1 MKQSNPLN
9 PSNKPSKEKVY
20 FPLPNRSG
28 LLGCVVAW
36 NDRPPTLQQLRFPA
50 PPGHRIYIS
59 KFFKLTKALEGR
71 SFPLLSHPCL
81 PIGTSK
87 NVVNVYII
95 ATSGLLVRLQWCI
108 RHDFD
113 DILMFPTPCWWD
125 FDVSDIFDSIFR
137 SPATFFMKLI
147 ELLSTPAIG
156 STILN
161 IATKHFN

>member
-50 PPGHRIYIS
+50 SPGHRIYIS

-125 FDVSDIFDSIFR
+125 FDVSDIFWLHFSL
-137 SPATFFMKLI
+137 SGNFFHEI
-147 ELLSTPAIG
+147 DRIVVHAC
-156 STILN
+156 N
-161 IATKHFN
+161 RKHNSQYSHEAF

>member
-1 MKQSNPLN
+1 MYPTFFDSIVRSPAFFHEIYRIVVHACNRQEVDDPILSMKQSNPLN

-87 NVVNVYII
+87 NIVNVYII

-108 RHDFD
+108 RHD
-113 DILMFPTPCWWD
+113 LMT
-125 FDVSDIFDSIFR
+125 S
-137 SPATFFMKLI
+137 
-147 ELLSTPAIG
+147 
-156 STILN
+156 
-161 IATKHFN
+161 

>member
-71 SFPLLSHPCL
+71 SFPILSHPCL

-87 NVVNVYII
+87 NVANVYII
-95 ATSGLLVRLQWCI
+95 ATSDLLVRLQWCI
-108 RHDFD
+108 RHDLMTSWCFQHHVGG
-113 DILMFPTPCWWD
+113 ILMYPT
-125 FDVSDIFDSIFR
+125 FFDSIFR

-161 IATKHFN
+161 IATKHF